1 MGKGGYTY
9 ILIKGVFVRFGFDEL
24 ESRKF
29 IDKSRTK
36 QQRTLYG
43 VYYIRSQC
51 LQSIFGCWQEGILY
65 IYTGEGFSALL
76 VSTCRAMREPQFVKR
91 VTELAPRFF
100 ICIDYEDKF
109 RQQGESVGCVCE
121 RN

>member
-1 MGKGGYTY
+1 MV
-9 ILIKGVFVRFGFDEL
+9 KGVFVRFGFDEL

-51 LQSIFGCWQEGILY
+51 LQSIFGCCQEGILY
-65 IYTGEGFSALL
+65 IYTGVGLSALL

-100 ICIDYEDKF
+100 LCIDYEDEF
-109 RQQGESVGCVCE
+109 RQQRESVGCVCE

>member
-1 MGKGGYTY
+1 MYALVLTNWNLANSSTSQEQSNKERLMRCIIYV
-9 ILIKGVFVRFGFDEL
+9 LNVFNRF
-24 ESRKF
+24 
-29 IDKSRTK
+29 
-36 QQRTLYG
+36 
-43 VYYIRSQC
+43 
-51 LQSIFGCWQEGILY
+51 FGCCQEGILY
-65 IYTGEGFSALL
+65 IYTGVGLSALL

-109 RQQGESVGCVCE
+109 RQQRESVGCVCE

>member
-1 MGKGGYTY
+1 MYALVLTNWNLANSSTSQEQSNKERFMGCIIYV
-9 ILIKGVFVRFGFDEL
+9 LNVCNRF
-24 ESRKF
+24 
-29 IDKSRTK
+29 
-36 QQRTLYG
+36 
-43 VYYIRSQC
+43 
-51 LQSIFGCWQEGILY
+51 FGCYQEGILY
-65 IYTGEGFSALL
+65 IYTGVGLSALL

-109 RQQGESVGCVCE
+109 RQQRESVGCVCE

>member
-36 QQRTLYG
+36 QQRTLHG

-51 LQSIFGCWQEGILY
+51 LQSIFRLLSRGY
-65 IYTGEGFSALL
+65 TIYLHWRGAFGVARFDLSGNARASIREASDRTG
-76 VSTCRAMREPQFVKR
+76 ST
-91 VTELAPRFF
+91 LF
-100 ICIDYEDKF
+100 ICIDYEDEF
-109 RQQGESVGCVCE
+109 RQQRESVGCVCE